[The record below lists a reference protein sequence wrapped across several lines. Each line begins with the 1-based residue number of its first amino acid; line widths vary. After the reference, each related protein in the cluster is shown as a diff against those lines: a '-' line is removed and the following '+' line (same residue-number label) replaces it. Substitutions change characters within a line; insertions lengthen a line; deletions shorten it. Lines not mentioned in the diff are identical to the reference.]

1 MSPLET
7 GTYLIP
13 VFVTLAIFGPLSG
26 WLSDKYSSRFFSALG
41 LFITGIGFLFLTQ
54 LQIKAN
60 FIELLVPFI
69 LIGAGMGIF
78 ASPNRASI
86 MNSVPR
92 RRRGVSAS
100 TGTTLF
106 YVGRT
111 LSVGI
116 SFLIMTSIV
125 SSEYVKDII
134 IDFRNSDKITATD
147 NTNITGTNQAPMVTN
162 NDGKDGVIANKFLSS
177 FHIIF
182 FLSSILVFVAIIP
195 ATIKEKHSTR

>member
-1 MSPLET
+1 M
-7 GTYLIP
+7 
-13 VFVTLAIFGPLSG
+13 
-26 WLSDKYSSRFFSALG
+26 
-41 LFITGIGFLFLTQ
+41 
-54 LQIKAN
+54 
-60 FIELLVPFI
+60 ELLVPFI

-134 IDFRNSDKITATD
+134 IDFRNNDKITATD
-147 NTNITGTNQAPMVTN
+147 NTNTTGTNQAPMVTN
-162 NDGKDGVIANKFLSS
+162 KDGQDGVIANKFLSS

-182 FLSSILVFVAIIP
+182 FLSSILVFAVIIP